1 MNCVRFACDER
12 WQGSPSAWLFAVVLF
27 ALVALPPEAVSAPPD
42 AAETTT
48 SGARATWDTEGRRE
62 GYLALPRGVLFKPL
76 VADVRWPRFSAE
88 HQWRLGTDEFNRV
101 AAVSFGESFG
111 LVRSPQYDWGEWEFG
126 LQAMADALF
135 DLGTS
140 SFDLSNEDYF
150 VALTGSVLTQGVTM
164 LFRLYHTSSHLG
176 DEYLLANGGPRDHVS
191 FEVIDFLASYEPRD
205 WMRVYGGGGALINTT
220 SGYDPIVTQF
230 GIELT
235 SPMTFASGFLTP
247 IFGTDL
253 QLRQENDWI
262 PDVAALVGLRLADPA
277 DDVRRLEF
285 YARYYHGRSPD
296 GQFFEQTIDSIGL
309 GFRLG
314 F

>member
-1 MNCVRFACDER
+1 M
-12 WQGSPSAWLFAVVLF
+12 
-27 ALVALPPEAVSAPPD
+27 D
-42 AAETTT
+42 A
-48 SGARATWDTEGRRE
+48 RIW
-62 GYLALPRGVLFKPL
+62 
-76 VADVRWPRFSAE
+76 
-88 HQWRLGTDEFNRV
+88 
-101 AAVSFGESFG
+101 
-111 LVRSPQYDWGEWEFG
+111 
-126 LQAMADALF
+126 
-135 DLGTS
+135 
-140 SFDLSNEDYF
+140 
-150 VALTGSVLTQGVTM
+150 
-164 LFRLYHTSSHLG
+164 
-176 DEYLLANGGPRDHVS
+176 
-191 FEVIDFLASYEPRD
+191 
-205 WMRVYGGGGALINTT
+205 GGGALINTT

-262 PDVAALVGLRLADPA
+262 PEVAALVGLRLADPA